1 MAARGL
7 ISFDAAGTL
16 IQVSKPVATTYAEFA
31 QDHGISVNESSLK
44 VAFREAWSR
53 FTPPLHPDGK
63 PSPDDD
69 RAWWQELV
77 RQVFATALGYPMPTE
92 VFSSLFDAL
101 YQHYAKPESWIVY
114 DDVFPALALL
124 RENFDLCV
132 LSNFDRRLFSIL
144 EGHDLIYPFG
154 AVIISSE
161 VGAAKPHPRMFATA
175 LKTMGAQFS
184 SSLHVGDDVRNDIEG
199 AQTAGWHAFLVQRPQ
214 ASLLTLAEKVLSGAY
229 SGLQDDRRRVANPPP
244 SARVAQR

>member
-16 IQVSKPVATTYAEFA
+16 IQVARPVATTYAEFA

-44 VAFREAWSR
+44 DAFRAAWSQ
-53 FTPPLHPDGK
+53 FPPPLHPDGK

-69 RAWWQELV
+69 RSWWQELV
-77 RQVFATALGYPMPTE
+77 RQVFATALGSPLPAE
-92 VFSSLFDAL
+92 VLSPLFDAL

-114 DDVFPALALL
+114 EDVFPALNLL
-124 RENFDLCV
+124 SGNFDLCV
-132 LSNFDRRLFSIL
+132 LSNFDRRLTSIL
-144 EGHDLIYPFG
+144 DGHDLIRYFG

-175 LKTMGAQFS
+175 LKTMGAEPAA
-184 SSLHVGDDVRNDIEG
+184 SLHIGDDLHNDIEG
-199 AQTAGWHAFLVQRPQ
+199 AQTAGWHAFLVQRPH
-214 ASLLTLAEKVLSGAY
+214 ANLLTLAEKVLSGAY
-229 SGLQDDRRRVANPPP
+229 SGLQDGRRRVANPPP